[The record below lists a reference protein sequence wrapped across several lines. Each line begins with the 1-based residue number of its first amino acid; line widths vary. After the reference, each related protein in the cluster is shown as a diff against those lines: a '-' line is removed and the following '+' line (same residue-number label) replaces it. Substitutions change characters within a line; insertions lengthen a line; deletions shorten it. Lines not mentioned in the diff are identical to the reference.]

1 MMNTTRKAPTGILG
15 FPIAPLTENNK
26 LDEKGLASNI
36 QFLLDEGLEAIF
48 VACGA
53 GEYQS
58 LSKEEF
64 EAMVEVA
71 VSIAG
76 RKVPVYTGVGGNI
89 QTSLELAKISADKGA
104 DGYLILPPYLVSGEQ
119 EGLAAYFKTIAE
131 STDLNAIVYQR
142 DHVSLS
148 IPALEALAEVPQVVG
163 VKDGLGNMELN
174 TILTQTFGKRF
185 SWLNGMPLAEVTM
198 PAYLPLG
205 FDSYSSAISNYI
217 PHISRKFYNALL
229 SGEQELVQDIFQHVI
244 LPINDIRRQRNGY
257 AVSLIKAGMEIM
269 GMPVGQTVRLPILP
283 VEKEHYTELES
294 ILKKAMDRFPKN
306 TPVQSI

>member
-1 MMNTTRKAPTGILG
+1 MNTTRKAPTGILG

>member
-1 MMNTTRKAPTGILG
+1 MNTTRKAPTGILG

-48 VACGA
+48 IACGA

-104 DGYLILPPYLVSGEQ
+104 DGHLILPPYLVSGEQ